1 MKRLLAP
8 FLICPSCLPKELRL
22 ELSAGRETDGDVVD
36 GTLTCRG
43 CRRRFAIRD
52 GIALLVHDPD
62 ASTGGGQWRYE
73 EAGTVNS
80 YLWSHYSDL
89 LDDQDANTAYAEWG
103 AQLCPMPGAGL
114 DAGCAVG
121 RLTFELSAM
130 TDLAV
135 GCDLSLAFV
144 RTARRLAR
152 ERKIDFN
159 LPLEGNL
166 REEFT
171 LTLPDRIPTDRT
183 EFIVADALRLP
194 FARES
199 FSQAASLN
207 LLDRVGYPLAHLYE
221 MNRIC
226 RSEGSRFLF
235 SSPFAWTTST
245 TPEERWLGGTTGGK
259 YPGRGIDI
267 VRQLLEGKEGIL
279 VPPWQVIDEGS
290 VRWRLRSHA
299 NHFEEI
305 RSRFLTAR
313 RKNEGA

>member
-1 MKRLLAP
+1 MKRLLVP
-8 FLICPSCLPKELRL
+8 FLICPSCLPKELPL
-22 ELSAGRETDGDVVD
+22 ELSAVHETDGDVVE

-62 ASTGGGQWRYE
+62 AVTGGGQWRYE

-89 LDDQDANTAYAEWG
+89 LDDQEANTAYAQWG

-121 RLTFELSAM
+121 RLTFELSTM

-152 ERKIDFN
+152 ERKIDFS

-166 REEFT
+166 RQEFT

-199 FSQAASLN
+199 FSQGVRGSCLTFKHFTLFKSSN
-207 LLDRVGYPLAHLYE
+207 VKHDPIIRLL
-221 MNRIC
+221 
-226 RSEGSRFLF
+226 
-235 SSPFAWTTST
+235 
-245 TPEERWLGGTTGGK
+245 
-259 YPGRGIDI
+259 
-267 VRQLLEGKEGIL
+267 
-279 VPPWQVIDEGS
+279 PPSI
-290 VRWRLRSHA
+290 
-299 NHFEEI
+299 
-305 RSRFLTAR
+305 
-313 RKNEGA
+313 